1 MVFSLREI
9 FDDIP
14 VVRVVDV
21 GASPID
27 GTPIYEPLRE
37 SNGADVVG
45 FEPAPGECERL
56 NEAAARRPAGSGQRP
71 AQGLGRLPRGAR
83 ITTAGRSYGRVPK

>member
-56 NEAAARRPAGSGQRP
+56 NEAAARRPAGSGQLRFFP
-71 AQGLGRLPRGAR
+71 TFVGDGQPGAQPSL
-83 ITTAGRSYGRVPK
+83 